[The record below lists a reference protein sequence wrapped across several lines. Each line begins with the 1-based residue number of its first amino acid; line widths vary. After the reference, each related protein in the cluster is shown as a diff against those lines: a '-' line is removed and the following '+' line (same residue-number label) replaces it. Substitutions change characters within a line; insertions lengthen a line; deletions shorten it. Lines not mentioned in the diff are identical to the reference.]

1 MCGHFGATT
10 AGGIVLTSEP
20 YIVYRL
26 DTYGRRQYVFRQLSP
41 VDCRAPIHRKGIA
54 AQGWVNSLPKAKTYT
69 GKAAAVAAAK
79 AIADATRHGLDAMR
93 VISLEQAQRER
104 AAALQQRG
112 R

>member
-1 MCGHFGATT
+1 M
-10 AGGIVLTSEP
+10 SEEP

-69 GKAAAVAAAK
+69 GKAAADAAAK

-93 VISLEQAQRER
+93 VISLEQARRER
-104 AAALQQRG
+104 AAALKQRG

>member
-1 MCGHFGATT
+1 
-10 AGGIVLTSEP
+10 LTSEP

-26 DTYGRRQYVFRQLSP
+26 DNYGRRQYVFRQLSP
-41 VDCRAPIHRKGIA
+41 VDCRAPIRCKGIA

-93 VISLEQAQRER
+93 VISLAQAQRER
-104 AAALQQRG
+104 AAALKQRG
-112 R
+112 Q

>member
-1 MCGHFGATT
+1 M
-10 AGGIVLTSEP
+10 TSEP

-26 DTYGRRQYVFRQLSP
+26 DNYGRRQYVFRQLSP
-41 VDCRAPIHRKGIA
+41 VDCRAPIRCKGIA

-93 VISLEQAQRER
+93 VISLAQAQRER
-104 AAALQQRG
+104 AAALKQRG
-112 R
+112 Q

>member
-1 MCGHFGATT
+1 MSGE
-10 AGGIVLTSEP
+10 L

-41 VDCRAPIHRKGIA
+41 VDCRLPISCKGIA

-69 GKAAAVAAAK
+69 GKAAANAAAK

-93 VISLEQAQRER
+93 VIPLAQAQRER
-104 AAALQQRG
+104 AAALKQRG
-112 R
+112 RQNGKT

>member
-1 MCGHFGATT
+1 MSGE
-10 AGGIVLTSEP
+10 L

-41 VDCRAPIHRKGIA
+41 VDCRSPISCKEIA

-69 GKAAAVAAAK
+69 SKAAANAAAK

-93 VISLEQAQRER
+93 VISLAQAQRER
-104 AAALQQRG
+104 AAALKQRG

>member
-1 MCGHFGATT
+1 MSG
-10 AGGIVLTSEP
+10 EP

-41 VDCRAPIHRKGIA
+41 VDCRLPIRRKGIA
-54 AQGWVNSLPKAKTYT
+54 AQGWVNSLPKAKTYAS
-69 GKAAAVAAAK
+69 KAAADAAAE

-104 AAALQQRG
+104 AAAAKQRG